1 MSDEQPSRRTMLPPN
16 SAAVAVALDL
26 VEDRMSGLPAD
37 VIRDCLDPLRA
48 PASLL
53 DHLGWELS
61 VDVWDRAWPEQV
73 KRRVLSISEEVHKY
87 KGTPYSIKT
96 ALKALGVT
104 AHLLEWWQE
113 GGSGVPGTFEITAYA
128 NEQVFADGPVL
139 DARLQENILSTI
151 SATKPKSR
159 GFSFQIGAQFESSLS
174 IGLAGRSNAFT
185 QPMGAMVLPQSGAM
199 LGAGTMARSVAFL
212 PKTAEPVLPQM
223 GTDLGCAATARGHSF
238 LSLHGELLT

>member
-1 MSDEQPSRRTMLPPN
+1 MSDKASRQTVLPPN
-16 SAAVAVALDL
+16 SADIAVAMDL
-26 VEDRMSGLPAD
+26 VEDRMSGLPAE
-37 VIRDCLDPLRA
+37 VIRDCLDPLKT

-61 VDVWDRAWPEQV
+61 VDVWDREWPEQV
-73 KRRVLSISEEVHKY
+73 KRRVLAVSEEVHKY

-96 ALKALGVT
+96 ALTALGVA

-128 NEQVFADGPVL
+128 NEQIFADGPVL
-139 DARLQENILSTI
+139 DTRLQENILSTI

-159 GFSFQIGAQFESSLS
+159 GFSFQIGAQFETSLS

-185 QPMGAMVLPQSGAM
+185 QPMGAMALPESGATVGV
-199 LGAGTMARSVAFL
+199 GAMARGVAFL
-212 PKTAEPVLPQM
+212 AQTAEPVLPQM
-223 GTDLGCAATARGHSF
+223 GAVAATVAVARACSF
-238 LSLHGELLT
+238 ISIQGELLT

>member
-1 MSDEQPSRRTMLPPN
+1 MSDKAPRQTVLPPN
-16 SAAVAVALDL
+16 SADIAVAMDL
-26 VEDRMSGLPAD
+26 VEDRMSGLPAE
-37 VIRDCLDPLRA
+37 VIRDCLDPLKA

-61 VDVWDRAWPEQV
+61 VDVWDREWPEQV
-73 KRRVLSISEEVHKY
+73 KRRVLAVSKEVHKY
-87 KGTPYSIKT
+87 KGTPYSVKT
-96 ALKALGVT
+96 ALAALGVA

-128 NEQVFADGPVL
+128 NEQIFADGPVL

-159 GFSFQIGAQFESSLS
+159 GFSFQIGAQFETSLS

-185 QPMGAMVLPQSGAM
+185 QPMGATVLPESGAT
-199 LGAGTMARSVAFL
+199 LSAGTMARSVAFL
-212 PKTAEPVLPQM
+212 AQTVEPVLPQM
-223 GTDLGCAATARGHSF
+223 GTVLGCAAAARCHSF

>member
-1 MSDEQPSRRTMLPPN
+1 MSDQTSRQTVLPPN

-26 VEDRMSGLPAD
+26 VEDRMSGLPAE
-37 VIRDCLDPLRA
+37 VIRDCLDPMRA

-61 VDVWDRAWPEQV
+61 VDVWDREWPEQV
-73 KRRVLSISEEVHKY
+73 KRRVLAVSEEVHKY

-96 ALKALGVT
+96 ALDALGVT

-128 NEQVFADGPVL
+128 NEQIFADGPIL

-159 GFSFQIGAQFESSLS
+159 GYSFQIGAQFESSLS
-174 IGLAGRSNAFT
+174 MGLAGRSNALT
-185 QPMGAMVLPQSGAM
+185 QPMGATILPQSGTAI
-199 LGAGTMARSVAFL
+199 GAGVMAHSVAFIA
-212 PKTAEPVLPQM
+212 KTAEPVLPQM
-223 GTDLGCAATARGHSF
+223 GAVFGCGATARGHSF

>member
-1 MSDEQPSRRTMLPPN
+1 MSDKASRQTVLPPN
-16 SAAVAVALDL
+16 SADIAVAMDL
-26 VEDRMSGLPAD
+26 VEDRMSGLPAE
-37 VIRDCLDPLRA
+37 VIRDCLDPLKA

-61 VDVWDRAWPEQV
+61 VDVWDREWPEQV
-73 KRRVLSISEEVHKY
+73 KRRVLAVSKEVHKY

-96 ALKALGVT
+96 ALTALGVA

-113 GGSGVPGTFEITAYA
+113 GGSGVAGTFQITAFA
-128 NEQVFADGPVL
+128 NEQIFADGPVL
-139 DARLQENILSTI
+139 DTRLQENILSTI

-159 GFSFQIGAQFESSLS
+159 GFSFQIGAQFETSLS

-185 QPMGAMVLPQSGAM
+185 QPMGAMVLPESGAT
-199 LGAGTMARSVAFL
+199 LSAGTIAHGVAFMAQ
-212 PKTAEPVLPQM
+212 TAEPVLPQM
-223 GTDLGCAATARGHSF
+223 GAVLGCAATARGHSF